1 MRALTQP
8 EMTALL
14 AARRGGS
21 IAGLFSSG
29 VEANEPVPPTRAS
42 RRKALF
48 HETPVQAV
56 IRTLATSWAAL
67 RRDGLRGCLAALDM
81 ILRDHSIDAAGLPD
95 PAQALS
101 VPDGLAGLATDLSVA
116 RLAEAY
122 ARGLYPSCH
131 VGPMK
136 LWAPSSRAVA
146 RPCDLVLPEAAQQQA
161 ESSSYSVTFDQDFD
175 AIMRACADAA
185 GGNWLA
191 RISPK
196 MMWAFAHL
204 HDAGYAHSFEVRD
217 ASGALVGGGYGV
229 AAGRVFVLESLFAR
243 ADHADAIGLV
253 ALTPFLE
260 RRGYNLIDGKALTP
274 MLAGLGFQTISR
286 DTYAARLRGAEIT
299 PCPGTWR
306 DVAEAKRAA

>member
-8 EMTALL
+8 EMTNLL
-14 AARRGGS
+14 ATRRGAS

-29 VEANEPVPPTRAS
+29 IEVNEPVLQTRAG

-48 HETPVQAV
+48 HETPVQSA
-56 IRTLATSWAAL
+56 IRTLATGWAAL

-101 VPDGLAGLATDLSVA
+101 KPDGLAGLANDLSVS
-116 RLAEAY
+116 RLVEAY

-146 RPCDLVLPEAAQQQA
+146 RPRDLILPEAAQKLA
-161 ESSSYSVTFDQDFD
+161 NSRDFSVTFDQDFD
-175 AIMRACADAA
+175 ATMRACADAA

-217 ASGALVGGGYGV
+217 AAGALVGGGYGV
-229 AAGRVFVLESLFAR
+229 AAGRAFVLESLFAR
-243 ADHADAIGLV
+243 AEHADAIGLV

-260 RRGYNLIDGKALTP
+260 RRGYNLIDGKAMTP
-274 MLAGLGFQTISR
+274 MLASLGFQSISR
-286 DTYAARLRGAEIT
+286 DAYAARLRGAEIT
-299 PCPGTWR
+299 ACPGTWHETN
-306 DVAEAKRAA
+306 EAKHAA